1 MDREDWRL
9 LAARH
14 GQDGEEPRR
23 CRDCRAYWPCDFRLR
38 AEVELAAHLRPYP
51 ISAPGQPVTMAG

>member
-51 ISAPGQPVTMAG
+51 ISSAT